1 MAKPVVK
8 LEYYKVLYEFD
19 PRNPDEMAVE
29 EGDIVVV
36 SLFVHVFSV
45 LQYRATTFCMPAFV
59 SRLALRGQMLHQA
72 YTVDTCISTSNI

>member
-1 MAKPVVK
+1 VVKPVVK

-19 PRNPDEMAVE
+19 PRNPDEMALE

-36 SLFVHVFSV
+36 SLFV

-59 SRLALRGQMLHQA
+59 SRLALRGQML
-72 YTVDTCISTSNI
+72 CTSGIHCRYMYQYQ